1 MTVKG
6 IIMAGGEGKRFRPL
20 TYYLQKCMIPIGT
33 QQKPILEYIVRLFR
47 HHNITNITVLSGY
60 KSQQIESYFNN
71 GHRFGVKIQ
80 YVLDKPNFKG
90 SASALLNAYEEG
102 VFKDSDTLV
111 VYYGDILSNINLSK
125 FVQHHLDSRAYAS
138 VALTNNFSLSVGTA
152 DMDGMWIKKFKEK
165 PTIDTPVSIGIL
177 AFNGAIFENMK
188 KQYEENQYESF
199 DLMGDVIQN
208 LVNKGEKVS
217 GYLTNAFWYD
227 VGSIERYERLSNTHV
242 DEALDFLF

>member
-20 TYYLQKCMIPIGT
+20 TKKNKKCMIPIGT
-33 QQKPILEYIVRLFR
+33 KQKPILEYSIRLFR
-47 HHNITNITVLSGY
+47 HNNIKDITVLSGY
-60 KSQQIESYFNN
+60 KSQQIESYFSN

-80 YVLDKPNFKG
+80 YILDKPNFKG

-102 VFKDSDTLV
+102 VFKDSDTLI

-125 FVQHHLDSRAYAS
+125 FVRHHLDSRAYAT
-138 VALTNNFSLSVGTA
+138 VALANNFNLSVGTA

-177 AFNGAIFENMK
+177 AFNGAILENMK
-188 KQYEENQYESF
+188 KQYEENQYEEF

-227 VGSIERYERLSNTHV
+227 VGSIERYERLSNTQV